1 MRLSRLL
8 ALVRASRLAALGVLA
23 AGGVPTALD
32 AQQTDSVRPAPIV
45 MWRDLG
51 ILGGGALAAAIA
63 QRADIT
69 AQREVRRSGWQESGA
84 LDAISDLSNPWGAPG
99 VFVASVTLWGGGRL
113 AKRPVVAAAG
123 FRAFEAI
130 TVSGWIT
137 QSAKD
142 MIGRARP
149 RVNPDDSWDVE
160 WWRGHGSE
168 NGDYESM
175 PSGHT
180 TAAFAF
186 AAAVTSELAWRNHPQ
201 TRLVGITTYSLAA
214 MTGYARMHVDAHWFS
229 DVTMGAAVGIASG
242 LAVTRW
248 HNTRPGNRLDG
259 WVLGTPVAPRIAPLI
274 APGSG
279 GRTLLGATITWR

>member
-1 MRLSRLL
+1 MLGTL
-8 ALVRASRLAALGVLA
+8 AVSPAALGALVTISAANALA
-23 AGGVPTALD
+23 A
-32 AQQTDSVRPAPIV
+32 QQADSVRPAPIV
-45 MWRDLG
+45 MWRDVG
-51 ILGGGALAAAIA
+51 ILGGGVVLATIV

-69 AQREVRRSGWQESGA
+69 AQREVRRSGWQENAA
-84 LDAISDLSNPWGAPG
+84 LDAISDVTNPWGAPG
-99 VFVASVTLWGGGRL
+99 VVIASVGLWGVGRV
-113 AKRPVVAAAG
+113 AHRPVVAAAG

-149 RVNPDDSWDVE
+149 RVNPNDAWDVE

-175 PSGHT
+175 PSGHA

-186 AAAVTSELAWRNHPQ
+186 AAAVTSELAWRDHPQ
-201 TRLVGITTYSLAA
+201 TKLVGITTYSLAA

-248 HNTRPGNRLDG
+248 HNTRPGNRLDHY
-259 WVLGTPVAPRIAPLI
+259 VLGTPMAPRISPLI
-274 APGSG
+274 APGPDGS
-279 GRTLLGATITWR
+279 TLLGATITWR

>member
-1 MRLSRLL
+1 MRSPRLHPIACAAVGVLL
-8 ALVRASRLAALGVLA
+8 AV
-23 AGGVPTALD
+23 AGPLP
-32 AQQTDSVRPAPIV
+32 AQQPDSVRPAPIV
-45 MWRDLG
+45 MWRDAG
-51 ILGGGALAAAIA
+51 ILGGGALLSVIV
-63 QRADIT
+63 QRADIA
-69 AQREVRRSGWQESGA
+69 AQREVRSSGWQGNGA
-84 LDAISDLSNPWGAPG
+84 LDAISDFANPYGAPG
-99 VFVASVTLWGGGRL
+99 VFIASVGLWGGGRL
-113 AKRPVVAAAG
+113 ANKPVVAAAG

-137 QSAKD
+137 QSLKD

-149 RVNPDDSWDVE
+149 RVNPDDAWDVE
-160 WWRGHGSE
+160 FWRGHGSE

-186 AAAVTSELAWRNHPQ
+186 AAAVTSELAWRDHPQ

-248 HNTRPGNRLDG
+248 HNTRPGNRIDG
-259 WVLGTPVAPRIAPLI
+259 FALGTPVPPRIAPLI
-274 APGSG
+274 APGPHG
-279 GRTLLGATITWR
+279 TTRLGATITWR